1 MKKIIY
7 VIIIF
12 IFVFCC
18 IEVTCRICGLGNKDY
33 INSNEQIYKYDDKL
47 GWFLNSNL
55 NTDFK
60 KMGII
65 KTNSI
70 GFRDIEH
77 NYKLKTKKRIMF
89 IGDSFTFGD
98 KTTQKNIFVE
108 LLRYKLKEYE
118 LFNCGVSG
126 YGTAQEYLLLLKY
139 FDVISPDI
147 VFLTICFND
156 VYDNIGNYVVQGYYK
171 PLFIRKGKYIFLH
184 NNTIPKSYNCYKNN
198 FFIKYSNFITFIL
211 KNFITFKNPPICTND
226 YGIIE
231 DILLLFKQFLIDKDC
246 TFYIGLTHH
255 DAALEM
261 FFRNN
266 DIKYIVLENSNI
278 IENDVHWNEKG
289 HEYVAN
295 KIYNFFEEENIIK

>member
-1 MKKIIY
+1 MKKTIY

-12 IFVFCC
+12 VFVFLCT
-18 IEVTCRICGLGNKDY
+18 EVTCRICGLGNKDY

-98 KTTQKNIFVE
+98 KISQKNIFVE
-108 LLRYKLKEYE
+108 LLRDKLKEYE

-139 FDVISPDI
+139 FNTVSPDI

-156 VYDNIGNYVVQGYYK
+156 INDNMVNYVGQYYK
-171 PLFIRKGKYIFLH
+171 PLFIRKGKNLFLY
-184 NNTIPKSYNCYKNN
+184 NTTAIPKSYICYKNN
-198 FFIKYSNFITFIL
+198 FFIKHSNFITFIL
-211 KNFITFKNPPICTND
+211 KNFIIFKNPPIYTND

-231 DILLLFKQFLIDKDC
+231 DILLLFKQFLTDKNC
-246 TFYIGLTHH
+246 TFYIGLTNS
-255 DAALEM
+255 DDNFEKFLKSK
-261 FFRNN
+261 
-266 DIKYIVLENSNI
+266 DIKYIVLENKNT
-278 IENDVHWNEKG
+278 IENDIHWNEKG
-289 HEYVAN
+289 HEYVAD
-295 KIYNFFEEENIIK
+295 KIYNFFKQENIIK